1 MKRASRQAFTTIEIM
16 VVVALCG
23 VVISLAAT
31 LLAQM
36 LHMEG
41 DARRAADESRELA
54 RLAIGFRADAHAAS
68 KIEIAAG
75 AGKATL
81 RQAGER
87 AIDYIASEGR
97 VERVQR
103 DGEKTS
109 GRDSF
114 QLCGDGLPVVAKIA
128 FESQSVDG
136 QEFAAMAVEWRED
149 LGRRSTTPVKVSRIE
164 ARLARDAE
172 LIAANPGDEQ

>member
-41 DARRAADESRELA
+41 DARRSADESRELA
-54 RLAIGFRADAHAAS
+54 RLAISFRADAHAAS

-75 AGKATL
+75 AGKATF
-81 RQAGER
+81 RSPGES
-87 AIDYIASEGR
+87 AIDYLASEGR

-103 DGEKTS
+103 DGETAS

-114 QLCGDGLPVVAKIA
+114 QLSGDGLPVVAKIA
-128 FESQSVDG
+128 FEGQSTEG
-136 QEFAAMAVEWRED
+136 REFAAIVIEWRD
-149 LGRRSTTPVKVSRIE
+149 DSGRRATAPVKVSRVE

-172 LIAANPGDEQ
+172 LMAANTGDEP